1 MMQLLTRLQH
11 HTEKESQLVQMMTQR
26 TNDMQMSREQHRRYK
41 EQIRES
47 ERKLKCSEE
56 QLYKEQMQV
65 KKCWE
70 TIARLKNLLAQQ
82 DLEDRDELTHKLE
95 KEKIRAQKAEEKIKV
110 NLVWKS
116 FRDSVK
122 KTST

>member
-1 MMQLLTRLQH
+1 MQLLTRLQH
-11 HTEKESQLVQMMTQR
+11 HTEKESQLVQMMSQR

-56 QLYKEQMQV
+56 QVYKEQVQV

-82 DLEDRDELTHKLE
+82 DLEARDELTHKLE
-95 KEKIRAQKAEEKIKV
+95 KEKMRAQNAEEKIKV
-110 NLVWKS
+110 NLGWKL
-116 FRDSVK
+116 FRDAAKRICS
-122 KTST
+122 S